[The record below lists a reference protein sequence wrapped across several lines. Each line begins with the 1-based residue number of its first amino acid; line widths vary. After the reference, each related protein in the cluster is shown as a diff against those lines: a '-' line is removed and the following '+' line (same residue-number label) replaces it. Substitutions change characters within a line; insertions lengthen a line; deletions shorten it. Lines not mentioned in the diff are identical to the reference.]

1 MSDEERRAAGDAAVE
16 QRLREL
22 GPLVQRL
29 EQIEGE
35 AAAPTFVRDLRA
47 RLLLGEAAVADE
59 RDEGLTPTRS
69 SAGGG
74 AESRRPYRQGTRR
87 ARPRLW
93 AGVVAAALVA
103 VLVALVVVPRGNGQR
118 PGAANVAASL
128 PRLSI
133 ADLTRDYPFPPG
145 PGGGGGGGVVTP
157 TNSAFDSDPVPL
169 YYGPLRLTAGAL
181 PRTDGP
187 LPAYQLDAP
196 LRSARLAALAQLF
209 GIPDRVTRARAG
221 GAMWLVVA
229 NATGLPGPHVPPLH
243 SLAVSTTT
251 GEVIYHDLRYQSVDP
266 RQHIPSQARAIAEA
280 RAWLTRLGWPGQRMP
295 VMGAKNTFGP
305 WFIDLGWP
313 GVGAATT
320 PAAIV
325 AVAPGGHVD
334 DARLWP
340 PLAHSYQTPART
352 VRGAWTALQSG
363 AIPLAVTETDLRAL
377 FTPTGGQG
385 TVRQVDVVQVLAPG
399 THGRTY
405 LVPAYRFAGTAR
417 LTGGPASAAGG
428 MNAAWYALVPALQR

>member
-59 RDEGLTPTRS
+59 RGEGLTPTRS

>member
-35 AAAPTFVRDLRA
+35 TAAPTFVRDLRA

-74 AESRRPYRQGTRR
+74 ADSRRPYIQGTRR
-87 ARPRLW
+87 ARPALW
-93 AGVVAAALVA
+93 AVVAAVALVA
-103 VLVALVVVPRGNGQR
+103 VLVALVVVPRWNGQR

-145 PGGGGGGGVVTP
+145 QGAGGGGPVTP
-157 TNSAFDSDPVPL
+157 ANSAFDPDPVPL

-181 PRTDGP
+181 PRTDDP
-187 LPAYQLDAP
+187 LLAYQLDAP
-196 LRSARLAALAQLF
+196 LGSARLTALARSL

-221 GAMWLVVA
+221 GAIWLVAA

-251 GEVIYHDLRYQSVDP
+251 GEVIYHDLRYPNVDP
-266 RQHIPSQARAIAEA
+266 RQHIPSQAQAVAEA

-295 VMGAKNTFGP
+295 VLSAKNTFGP
-305 WFIDLGWP
+305 WFIDLGWT
-313 GVGAATT
+313 GVDATTT

-340 PLAHSYQTPART
+340 PLAHLYQAPART
-352 VRGAWTALQSG
+352 VRVAWTALHG
-363 AIPLAVTETDLRAL
+363 GTIPLAVTETDQRAL

-385 TVRQVDVVQVLAPG
+385 TVRRVDVVQVLAPG
-399 THGRTY
+399 AHGRTY
-405 LVPAYRFAGTAR
+405 LVPAYRFAGTAH
-417 LTGGPASAAGG
+417 LAGGAASAAGS
-428 MNAAWYALVPALQR
+428 MNATWYALVPALQR

>member
-35 AAAPTFVRDLRA
+35 TAAPTFVRDLRA

-59 RDEGLTPTRS
+59 RGEGLTPTRS

-87 ARPRLW
+87 ARPALW
-93 AGVVAAALVA
+93 AGVAAVALVA
-103 VLVALVVVPRGNGQR
+103 VLVALVVVPRWNGQR
-118 PGAANVAASL
+118 PGAVNVAARL
-128 PRLSI
+128 PRLNT
-133 ADLTRDYPFPPG
+133 ADLTRDYPAPPG
-145 PGGGGGGGVVTP
+145 QGGGGGGVVTP
-157 TNSAFDSDPVPL
+157 TNSAFDPDPVPL

-196 LRSARLAALAQLF
+196 LGSARLAALARSL
-209 GIPDRVTRARAG
+209 GIPDRVTRARTG
-221 GAMWLVVA
+221 GAIWLVVA

-243 SLAVSTTT
+243 SLAVSTAT
-251 GEVIYHDLRYQSVDP
+251 GEVIYHDLRYPNVDP
-266 RQHIPSQARAIAEA
+266 RQHIPSQAQAVAEA
-280 RAWLTRLGWPGQRMP
+280 QAWLTRLGWPGQRMP

-320 PAAIV
+320 PAATV
-325 AVAPGGHVD
+325 EVAPGGHVD

-363 AIPLAVTETDLRAL
+363 AIPLAVTETDQSAL

-399 THGRTY
+399 AHGRTY
-405 LVPAYRFAGTAR
+405 LVPAYRFAGTAH
-417 LTGGPASAAGG
+417 LAGDPASAAGG
-428 MNAAWYALVPALQR
+428 MNATWYALVPALQR